1 MKALAIIFLLILTV
15 YNLKIS
21 SSRIYKVKANLL
33 VYIIG
38 ALLSLIAYYLW
49 FRYDRKFSGFI
60 VGLLAVI
67 LFFTFTLGQ
76 GIRED
81 GFVLFLGNT
90 PILKLVSFD
99 DIDSMDLFDGKNSD
113 LILEIKAHSTT
124 YKQAYKISDRDKL
137 VDFLFKNLGFKF
149 NTK

>member
-1 MKALAIIFLLILTV
+1 MKALAIIFFLILII
-15 YNLKIS
+15 YNLRIS
-21 SSRIYKVKANLL
+21 SSIIYKVKANLL

-38 ALLSLIAYYLW
+38 ALLSITAFYLW
-49 FRYDRKFSGFI
+49 LNISKDFSGFI
-60 VGLLAVI
+60 LGLLAVI

-81 GFVLFLGNT
+81 RFVLFLGNT

-113 LILEIKAHSTT
+113 LVLEIKAHSTT

-137 VDFLFKNLGFKF
+137 VDFISNNLDSKLNFK
-149 NTK
+149 

>member
-124 YKQAYKISDRDKL
+124 YKQAYKMSDRDKL